1 MGRGAF
7 SQEEMAGLYR
17 RRFGMVYQICLVLMK
32 NVPDAEDAAQTV
44 FRRVMERGQT
54 FRDPEHEK
62 AWLIVAA
69 RNECRNQLKHWWRT
83 RRAGEE
89 ALDTLVWEQP
99 RDREVWEQVAALPKP
114 HRLVLYLYYYQGY
127 TAGEIAEMLGENP
140 STVRSRLA
148 AARKKLK
155 LRLEEEGYGQA

>member
-1 MGRGAF
+1 MAHTLSG
-7 SQEEMAGLYR
+7 EEMAGLYR
-17 RRFGMVYQICLVLMK
+17 RRFRMVYQICMVLMK
-32 NVPDAEDAAQTV
+32 NVPDAEDAAQNV
-44 FRRVMERGQT
+44 FRRVMERGEP

-62 AWLIVAA
+62 AWLIVTA
-69 RNECRNQLKHWWRT
+69 RNECKNQLKHWWRT

-155 LRLEEEGYGQA
+155 LRLEEEDYGQA

>member
-1 MGRGAF
+1 M
-7 SQEEMAGLYR
+7 
-17 RRFGMVYQICLVLMK
+17 
-32 NVPDAEDAAQTV
+32 
-44 FRRVMERGQT
+44 
-54 FRDPEHEK
+54 
-62 AWLIVAA
+62 
-69 RNECRNQLKHWWRT
+69 
-83 RRAGEE
+83 
-89 ALDTLVWEQP
+89 
-99 RDREVWEQVAALPKP
+99 AALPEA